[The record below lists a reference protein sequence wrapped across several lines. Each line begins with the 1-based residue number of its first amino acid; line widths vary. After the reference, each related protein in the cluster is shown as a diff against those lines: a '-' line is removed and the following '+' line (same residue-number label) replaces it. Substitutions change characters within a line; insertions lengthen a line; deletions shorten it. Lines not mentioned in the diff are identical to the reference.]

1 MNFWD
6 MGVGAEKDVQSGGR
20 EEMQGRG
27 KNLGSIQGLRKFENI
42 YSAMTGV
49 IKGKVG
55 FSRYWGDLIGF

>member
-6 MGVGAEKDVQSGGR
+6 MGVGAEMDVQVKR
-20 EEMQGRG
+20 KRG
-27 KNLGSIQGLRKFENI
+27 NAGKRKNLGSIQGLRKFENI

-49 IKGKVG
+49 IKGQAG